1 LKKTNIKL
9 EEQLSLLYT
18 IFNEISPISDK
29 TWKKVKPF
37 FSSLSLEKSQY
48 LFKGGE
54 VVEDFFFLTSGLA
67 RYYYLTEEGKEFNKS
82 FAVKKGHLLSS
93 ISSVVKHEPS
103 PFFVE
108 ILSTFECVSIRYEDF
123 LMLGDKYQD
132 WNHLTVRIYE
142 ALTIK
147 KERREADFLLLNATQ
162 RYEQFLKEY
171 SEVIGV
177 LPNYHIASYLG
188 ITEVGL
194 SRIRGNLG
202 LT

>member
-1 LKKTNIKL
+1 MNTNSHRI
-9 EEQLSLLYT
+9 EEQFALLYK
-18 IFNEISPISDK
+18 IFNDISYISKD
-29 TWKKVKPF
+29 TWKNVKPYF
-37 FSSLSLEKSQY
+37 QSLSLNTSEY
-48 LFKGGE
+48 LFKSGE

-67 RYYYLTEEGKEFNKS
+67 RYYYLTENGKEFNKS
-82 FAVKKGHLLSS
+82 FAIKKGHLLSS
-93 ISSVVKHEPS
+93 ISSVVKKEPS

-108 ILSTFECVSIRYEDF
+108 ILSDFECVSIKYRDF
-123 LMLGDKYQD
+123 LMLGDKYQE
-132 WNHLTVRIYE
+132 WNHLTLRIYE

-171 SEVIGV
+171 SEIVEI

>member
-1 LKKTNIKL
+1 MDANSERLEKQLALLYEIFNDISYISQDTWENIKPYFKT
-9 EEQLSLLYT
+9 LSLDT
-18 IFNEISPISDK
+18 SE
-29 TWKKVKPF
+29 
-37 FSSLSLEKSQY
+37 Y

-67 RYYYLTEEGKEFNKS
+67 RYYYLREDGKEFNKS
-82 FAVKKGHLLSS
+82 FAIKKGHLLSS
-93 ISSVVKHEPS
+93 ISSVVRNEAS

-108 ILSTFECVSIRYEDF
+108 ILSDFECVSIKYKDF
-123 LMLGDKYQD
+123 LMLGDEHQE
-132 WNHLTVRIYE
+132 WSHLTLRIYE

-147 KERREADFLLLNATQ
+147 KERREADFLLLNATE
-162 RYEQFLKEY
+162 RYQQFLKEY
-171 SEVIGV
+171 SEIVEI